1 MHHDENLTGKI
12 DVTSRKPSE
21 KSTEKLR
28 SKSMGK
34 AREIDEVEGNS
45 FPGEEDS
52 SNVATY
58 IIFSIVMLLVATLV
72 STAIICD

>member
-34 AREIDEVEGNS
+34 ARGIDDTEENS
-45 FPGEEDS
+45 FPGKDS

-72 STAIICD
+72 STAICD